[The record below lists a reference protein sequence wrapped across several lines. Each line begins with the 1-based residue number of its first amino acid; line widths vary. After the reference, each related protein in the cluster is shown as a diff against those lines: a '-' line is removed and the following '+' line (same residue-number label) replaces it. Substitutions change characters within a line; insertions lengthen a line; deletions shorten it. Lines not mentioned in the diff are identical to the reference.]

1 MTAGI
6 ESAAGPASD
15 IHINEE
21 SQQMNT
27 MAVESNSSAV
37 KIPEA
42 DRIRVTEKA
51 TRHILKQ
58 MESDPSAIGFRLEV
72 KRTGCSGWMYVV
84 DLVREARDDD
94 LIFHVAEGLDIH
106 VDEKSFSFVHGTEI
120 DFVAEGLTRH
130 LVFNNPNVTAEC
142 GCGESFSID

>member
-1 MTAGI
+1 MT
-6 ESAAGPASD
+6 
-15 IHINEE
+15 
-21 SQQMNT
+21 T
-27 MAVESNSSAV
+27 MAVESSSTAAAV
-37 KIPEA
+37 PEA
-42 DRIRVTEKA
+42 DRIRATEKA

-84 DLVREARDDD
+84 DLVRDARDDD
-94 LIFHVAEGLDIH
+94 MIFRVADGLDIY

-120 DFVAEGLTRH
+120 DFVSEGLTRH

-142 GCGESFSID
+142 GCGESFSVG

>member
-1 MTAGI
+1 
-6 ESAAGPASD
+6 
-15 IHINEE
+15 
-21 SQQMNT
+21 MNT
-27 MAVESNSSAV
+27 MAVASSADAATAV
-37 KIPEA
+37 PDA
-42 DRIRVTEKA
+42 DRIRATEKA

-58 MESDPSAIGFRLEV
+58 MESDPAAIGFRLEV

-94 LIFHVAEGLDIH
+94 LIFHAGDGLDIY

-120 DFVAEGLTRH
+120 DFVSEGLTRQ

-142 GCGESFSID
+142 GCGESFSIS

>member
-1 MTAGI
+1 
-6 ESAAGPASD
+6 
-15 IHINEE
+15 
-21 SQQMNT
+21 MNT
-27 MAVESNSSAV
+27 MAVESNRSAV
-37 KIPEA
+37 EVPEA

-58 MESDPSAIGFRLEV
+58 MESDPNAIGFRLEV

-84 DLVREARDDD
+84 DFVREARDDD
-94 LIFHVAEGLDIH
+94 LIFHVADGLDIH

-120 DFVAEGLTRH
+120 DFVSEGLTRH

-142 GCGESFSID
+142 GCGESFSIG

>member
-1 MTAGI
+1 
-6 ESAAGPASD
+6 
-15 IHINEE
+15 
-21 SQQMNT
+21 MNT
-27 MAVESNSSAV
+27 TAVEISTAQV
-37 KIPEA
+37 PEA
-42 DRIRVTEKA
+42 DRVRATEKA
-51 TRHILKQ
+51 TCHILKQ

-84 DLVREARDDD
+84 DLVREAREDDM
-94 LIFHVAEGLDIH
+94 IFSVGDGLDIY

-120 DFVAEGLTRH
+120 DFISEGLTRQ